1 MRVSRGLRVPAVFA
15 AVVVIG
21 GTNFLAVRYSNQ
33 ELPPFW
39 GAALRFAVVGALF
52 FALMVLRRTALPRG
66 AALVGAIVYGL
77 PNFGLFYA
85 LAYWGLLSAPS
96 ALASVIVALVPLFTM
111 FLASAVGLERLHSRG
126 VAGALTATVGV
137 GVVFREQLAA
147 ATPLTSILA
156 FLGAATCIAVATV
169 AAKRFPRTDPIATNA
184 VGIVPGVGL
193 LTVLSLVAGES
204 WSLPA
209 QAPAQLA
216 LLYLIT
222 LGGVGLF
229 AGVLY
234 VLTHWSASA
243 SSYVTVLFPLVTT
256 AEGAL
261 FAHEPISAA
270 FVVGAALVMSGVY
283 LGSIR
288 RGHRAAQ
295 APAVVR
301 A

>member
-1 MRVSRGLRVPAVFA
+1 MGGSRSLSVPAVFA
-15 AVVVIG
+15 AVVLIG

-33 ELPPFW
+33 ELAPFW
-39 GAALRFAVVGALF
+39 GATLRFAVVGALF
-52 FALMVLRRTALPRG
+52 FALMAVRRTAIPRG

-85 LAYWGLLSAPS
+85 FGYWGLLSAPS

-111 FLASAVGLERLHSRG
+111 FLASAVGLERLHARG
-126 VAGALTATVGV
+126 IAGAVVATVGV

-156 FLGAATCIAVATV
+156 FFGMAACSAVATV

-184 VGIVPGVGL
+184 VGIVPGVAFL
-193 LTVLSLVAGES
+193 AVLSLVAGES
-204 WSLPA
+204 WALPA

-222 LGGVGLF
+222 VGGVGLF

-256 AEGAL
+256 VEGAL
-261 FAHEPISAA
+261 VAREPISAA
-270 FVVGAALVMSGVY
+270 FVAGALLVMSGVY
-283 LGSIR
+283 FGSIR
-288 RGHRAAQ
+288 GGQRRAR
-295 APAVVR
+295 PPEVVR